1 MKTRVIFLILS
12 LTIIFGT
19 IFLSRLIFVDNT
31 PMVPVK
37 IDLPSNILE
46 ELNYV
51 SLGTIGGDENYCDL
65 QAVNLPHGTEIYR
78 FVRNQLP
85 FNAFTLIDGEFQLYL
100 MLFDGIKQLNTG
112 PTLTLLR
119 MAEREEYADIS
130 HYLIAMHR
138 TFSRLENDRFYGFH
152 FEVPDEIKP
161 KLRKAIAELS
171 EIYDFEYKEGELS
184 DFITAHEGFSWEFKE
199 EYDKMMWIYISS
211 ADRVFSGN
219 MEITVGKVTGSL
231 GSIDITYLVEKI
243 DGKWTVTRELSVGQS

>member
-1 MKTRVIFLILS
+1 MKQRIIFLIIS
-12 LTIIFGT
+12 FTIIFGA
-19 IFLSRLIFVDNT
+19 IFISNLIIFDN
-31 PMVPVK
+31 VLLLPVNLA
-37 IDLPSNILE
+37 LPENILDE
-46 ELNYV
+46 SYV
-51 SLGTIGGDENYCDL
+51 TLGTAGSNNIW
-65 QAVNLPHGTEIYR
+65 AVNLPDGTEVCHFTR
-78 FVRNQLP
+78 LP
-85 FNAFTLIDGEFQLYL
+85 FNAFVIRNGKVILYSEAFAGHKALKEYPIFPL
-100 MLFDGIKQLNTG
+100 MQ
-112 PTLTLLR
+112 
-119 MAEREEYADIS
+119 MSEREEYADIS

-171 EIYDFEYKEGELS
+171 EICGFEYKEGELS

>member
-65 QAVNLPHGTEIYR
+65 RAVNLPHGTEIYR

-85 FNAFTLIDGEFQLYL
+85 FNVFTLIDGEFQLYL
-100 MLFDGIKQLNTG
+100 MLFDGIKQLNTC

-130 HYLIAMHR
+130 HYLTAMSR
-138 TFSRLENDRFYGFH
+138 FFSEFDSERFYGFD
-152 FEVPDEIKP
+152 FNVPDEVTP
-161 KLRKAIAELS
+161 KLRKVIAELS
-171 EIYDFEYKEGELS
+171 EIYGFEYEEGPLS
-184 DFITAHEGFSWEFKE
+184 DFITPPGGYPWYFKE
-199 EYDKMMWIYISS
+199 EYGEMAWVYITSS
-211 ADRVFSGN
+211 DRFFSGN
-219 MEITVGKVTGSL
+219 MDITIQVVTGNL
-231 GSIDITYLVEKI
+231 AAIDTTYLVEKV
-243 DGKWTVTRELSVGQS
+243 DDKWKTTRTLSSGIS

>member
-1 MKTRVIFLILS
+1 MKQRIIFLIIS
-12 LTIIFGT
+12 FTIIFSAILLSNLI
-19 IFLSRLIFVDNT
+19 IFDDVLLL
-31 PMVPVK
+31 PVNLN
-37 IDLPSNILE
+37 LPENILDE
-46 ELNYV
+46 SYV
-51 SLGTIGGDENYCDL
+51 TLGTAGSNNIW
-65 QAVNLPHGTEIYR
+65 AANLPDGTEVYHFTR
-78 FVRNQLP
+78 LP
-85 FNAFTLIDGEFQLYL
+85 FNAFVIRNGKVILYAEPFAGHNALKEYPIFPL
-100 MLFDGIKQLNTG
+100 MQ
-112 PTLTLLR
+112 
-119 MAEREEYADIS
+119 MAEREEYTDIS
-130 HYLIAMHR
+130 HYLVAMHR

-161 KLRKAIAELS
+161 KLRKAISELS
-171 EIYDFEYKEGELS
+171 EIYGFEYKEGELH